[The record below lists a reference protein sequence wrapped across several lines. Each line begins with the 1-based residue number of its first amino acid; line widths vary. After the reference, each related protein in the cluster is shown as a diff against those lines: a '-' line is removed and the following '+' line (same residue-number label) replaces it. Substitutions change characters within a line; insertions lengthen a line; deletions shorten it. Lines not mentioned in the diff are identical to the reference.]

1 LRWNG
6 LRELRVQLILSYTT
20 EEGGIMKR
28 LRDVPDRIVL
38 NASQQNIQPRTP
50 GPVQSNQMRITTLS
64 SKEVLDKI
72 PLTLYT
78 QRAKR

>member
-1 LRWNG
+1 
-6 LRELRVQLILSYTT
+6 
-20 EEGGIMKR
+20 MKR

-38 NASQQNIQPRTP
+38 NSSSGKDQPKTP
-50 GPVQSNQMRITTLS
+50 GPVRRDQMRITTLS

-72 PLTLYT
+72 PLTVYT

>member
-1 LRWNG
+1 MKY
-6 LRELRVQLILSYTT
+6 LRE
-20 EEGGIMKR
+20 
-28 LRDVPDRIVL
+28 VPDRIVL
-38 NASQQNIQPRTP
+38 NASSQKNKPRTQ